1 MTKTQNLTIEQKK
14 AVLNRVLK
22 VLDEKFYQPEKLGV
36 SWNDAVVRHRPEV
49 IDAPTAAAFEQA
61 VTRLLEELKTSH
73 IGFFHGSARRASSRA
88 ALSATYLAD
97 DTDEGRRWIFQDVHA
112 GGAASLAGIGPG
124 DILLRVGAEE
134 IIPPIHPTF
143 AMGETTEL
151 TVLAVDGEVRTRS
164 VTVARPKGKK
174 LHFVEPELVV
184 GNRLQDGIGYLK
196 VAMFPG
202 MVGVE
207 VANEISRQVEQ
218 LGNVG
223 RLIIDL
229 RGNTGGGI
237 GALRVMSV
245 LTPKQIPVGFA
256 LDRKSARQNVADAK
270 NSFRR
275 FKRIPASKNGLWL
288 LALRYAP
295 ALVKKSPIVLETEG
309 LEDKPFHGSVV
320 LLVNRHTASAA
331 EMIVAFARENSLAII
346 VGEKTA
352 GRLLSATSAKV
363 GYGYRLAFPTGAYY
377 TWKGSVLEGTPIEP
391 DESVAFDWREARRGN
406 DPQLSRCIALLEN
419 NLSESAFKKTNEAQ
433 LLDL

>member
-1 MTKTQNLTIEQKK
+1 MTKTQGLTKEQKE
-14 AVLNRVLK
+14 AILDRVLK
-22 VLDEKFYQPEKLGV
+22 VLDEKFYQPEKLNQG
-36 SWNDAVVRHRPEV
+36 WKDAIARHRPV
-49 IDAPTAAAFEQA
+49 IVAASTAASFEEA

-73 IGFFHGSARRASSRA
+73 VGFFHGSARRASSRA

-97 DTDEGRRWIFQDVHA
+97 DTDLGHRWIFQDVHP
-112 GGAASLAGIGPG
+112 GGAASVAAIEPG

-134 IIPPIHPTF
+134 IIPPTHPTF

-151 TVLAVDGEVRTRS
+151 TVLTADGTVRTRS

-174 LHFVEPELVV
+174 LHYVEPKLVV

-207 VANEISRQVEQ
+207 VANEISTLVEQ
-218 LGNVG
+218 LGDVKH
-223 RLIIDL
+223 LIIDL

-237 GALRVMSV
+237 GALRVMSL
-245 LTPKQIPVGFA
+245 LTPEQLPVGFA
-256 LDRKSARQNVADAK
+256 LDRKAAQQNIADAK
-270 NSFRR
+270 SSFRR
-275 FKRIPASKNGLWL
+275 FDRIPASKNGLWL

-295 ALVKKSPIVLETEG
+295 AFMKKSPVVLATEG
-309 LEDKPFHGSVV
+309 LGDKPFHGNVV
-320 LLVNRHTASAA
+320 LLVDRHTASAA
-331 EMIVAFARENSLAII
+331 EMIVAFARENSLAVI

-363 GYGYRLAFPTGAYY
+363 GHGYRLAFPTGAYY

-406 DPQLSRCIALLEN
+406 DPQLKHCIALFRK
-419 NLSESAFKKTNEAQ
+419 NLTQ
-433 LLDL
+433 LSFTT